1 MSSFLAS
8 GFSTSQATTPPN
20 PCPPLTQTVGRLRR
34 EQKKAEYMNANSEYI
49 KSIKS
54 LVSISKP
61 ILLISSIAL
70 GIILAVLS
78 YYKLFAFNSVA
89 VISAI
94 ISLVALVLSIT
105 FLVFQKRASIYSTLG
120 LIISILFICASLMLG
135 YGNTLSFPE
144 NLYTGQISSGVGGM
158 GFGLALMTLSIISFD
173 LNKSGLT
180 SNLKYSKALMVWVF
194 ICGIFIFAFGIYM
207 FVLGCQYLLNG

>member
-1 MSSFLAS
+1 
-8 GFSTSQATTPPN
+8 
-20 PCPPLTQTVGRLRR
+20 
-34 EQKKAEYMNANSEYI
+34 MNANSEYI